1 MRGFGLFLMGIVL
14 EILAMR
20 PAPTHAQSAPPAATD
35 WAGYNRTL
43 TSERYAP
50 FDQINKTN
58 VSRLRQ
64 VCVYDLGIET
74 SFQTGPVV
82 IGRTLYGTSE
92 MDTFAIDADSCTEK
106 WRVHETIK
114 PSQLA
119 NNRGVAFLEG
129 RLFRGVQDGRVF
141 AYDAATGKKL
151 WETRIADDAKGE
163 SVPAAP
169 IAWNGM
175 VFIGNAGSDRA
186 GVKGRMYGL
195 DAATGKIIWETYLV
209 PSESTQPVIG
219 DAAHA
224 TSHERMQTIA
234 KDSWVNAQ
242 TPITGGAT
250 WTSYTLDPN
259 TGLLYVPGGN
269 PAPDFVNA
277 QR

>member
-1 MRGFGLFLMGIVL
+1 MIFRTILGTSIVVAG
-14 EILAMR
+14 ILATLQGVK
-20 PAPTHAQSAPPAATD
+20 PTADD
-35 WAGYNRTL
+35 WPSYNRTL

-58 VSRLRQ
+58 VARLRQ
-64 VCVYDLGIET
+64 ICVYDLGIDT
-74 SFQTGPVV
+74 SFQTGPIV

-92 MDTFAIDADSCTEK
+92 MDTFSIDADTCKEN

-119 NNRGVAFLEG
+119 VNRGVAYLDG

-141 AYDAATGKKL
+141 AYEAATGKRL

-195 DAATGKIIWETYLV
+195 EAATGKVLWETYLV
-209 PSESTQPVIG
+209 PSEGKRPVAG
-219 DAAHA
+219 DTEHSAG
-224 TSHERMQTIA
+224 HERMQSIA
-234 KDSWVNAQ
+234 KATWIDAQ

-250 WTSYTLDPN
+250 WTSYSLDS
-259 TGLLYVPGGN
+259 T
-269 PAPDFVNA
+269 
-277 QR
+277 R